1 MRPIQNFIEINPFQ
15 INWISPRVIA
25 DVHWDNT
32 VDIEKKLK
40 KIKSYIK
47 KGLQSKLTKQE
58 STQID
63 RCLEN

>member
-58 STQID
+58 STYID